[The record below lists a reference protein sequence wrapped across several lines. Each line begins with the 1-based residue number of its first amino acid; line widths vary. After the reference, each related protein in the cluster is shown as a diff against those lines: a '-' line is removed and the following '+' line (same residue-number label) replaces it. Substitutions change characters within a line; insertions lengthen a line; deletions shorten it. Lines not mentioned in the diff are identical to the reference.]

1 MTGTQTAGRRYGGRD
16 AAQRQQERRT
26 RLIQAGLDLFGTVG
40 YTSVSVKQVC
50 SHAGLTERYFYESFR
65 DREDL
70 LAGVYNELIT
80 TIQTETAQ
88 AAAAAAPD
96 VDAQLRAGLEVFIRT
111 LAGDARMARV
121 VLIEVVG
128 ASPRLEVR
136 RREVLHEF
144 AALIAAVVVAPL
156 PDPEASSS
164 RLTMTAMSL
173 VGGVNELLVD
183 WTLGHQNA
191 TVEELIDLCYTLFTA
206 AYRAI
211 SDQS

>member
-1 MTGTQTAGRRYGGRD
+1 MTGTETAGRRYRGLD

-26 RLIQAGLDLFGTVG
+26 RLIQAGLDLFGTAG
-40 YTSVSVKQVC
+40 YTSVAVKQVC
-50 SHAGLTERYFYESFR
+50 SHAGLTERYFYESFH

-80 TIQTETAQ
+80 TIRAETAQ

-111 LAGDARMARV
+111 LAGDARKARL

-136 RREVLHEF
+136 RREALHEF
-144 AALIAAVVVAPL
+144 AALIAAVVGP
-156 PDPEASSS
+156 PPGPQTPSN

-173 VGGVNELLVD
+173 VGAVNELLVD

-191 TVEELIDLCYTLFTA
+191 TVEELIDLCHTLYTA
-206 AYRAI
+206 AHRAI
-211 SDQS
+211 SDQP

>member
-1 MTGTQTAGRRYGGRD
+1 MTGTQTAGRRYRGRD

-40 YTSVSVKQVC
+40 YPSVTVKQVC

-65 DREDL
+65 DREAL
-70 LAGVYNELIT
+70 LAGVYNELVT
-80 TIQTETAQ
+80 TIKAETAQ
-88 AAAAAAPD
+88 AVAASAPH
-96 VDAQLRAGLEVFIRT
+96 VDAQLRAGLEAFIRT
-111 LAGDARMARV
+111 LTSDARMARL

-128 ASPRLEVR
+128 ASPHLEVR
-136 RREVLHEF
+136 RREVLHDF
-144 AALIAAVVVAPL
+144 AALVAAVVGPL
-156 PDPEASSS
+156 PNPEASSS

-191 TVEELIDLCYTLFTA
+191 TVEELIDLCYTLFIA
-206 AYRAI
+206 AHRAV
-211 SDQS
+211 SDRP

>member
-26 RLIQAGLDLFGTVG
+26 RLIQAGLDLFGTAG
-40 YTSVSVKQVC
+40 YASASVKQVC

-70 LAGVYNELIT
+70 LAGVYNDLIT
-80 TIQTETAQ
+80 TISAETAQ

-96 VDAQLRAGLEVFIRT
+96 VDAQLRTALEVFIRA
-111 LAGDARMARV
+111 LAGDARMARL

-144 AALIAAVVVAPL
+144 AAMVAAVVGPL
-156 PDPEASSS
+156 PGPEASR

-191 TVEELIDLCYTLFTA
+191 TVEELIDVCHTLFIA

-211 SDQS
+211 GDQP

>member
-1 MTGTQTAGRRYGGRD
+1 MTGIQTAGRRYGGRE

-26 RLIQAGLDLFGTVG
+26 RLIQAGLDLFGTSG
-40 YTSVSVKQVC
+40 YASVSVKQVC
-50 SHAGLTERYFYESFR
+50 SHAGLTQRYFYESFR

-70 LAGVYNELIT
+70 LAGVYNDLIA
-80 TIQTETAQ
+80 TISAETAR

-96 VDAQLRAGLEVFIRT
+96 VDAQLRAGLEVFIRA
-111 LAGDARMARV
+111 LAGDARMARL

-144 AALIAAVVVAPL
+144 AAMVAAVVGPL
-156 PDPEASSS
+156 PAPEVPSS
-164 RLTMTAMSL
+164 RVTMTAMSL

-183 WTLGHQNA
+183 WTLGHQKA
-191 TVEELIDLCYTLFTA
+191 AVEELIDLSYTLFIA

>member
-1 MTGTQTAGRRYGGRD
+1 MTGTETAGRRYRGRD

-40 YTSVSVKQVC
+40 YASVSVKQVC
-50 SHAGLTERYFYESFR
+50 SHAELTERYFYESFR
-65 DREDL
+65 DREDFL
-70 LAGVYNELIT
+70 LGVYNDVVT
-80 TIQTETAQ
+80 TIRAETDQ
-88 AAAAAAPD
+88 AVAAAAPH
-96 VDAQLRAGLEVFIRT
+96 VDAQLRAGLDAFIRT
-111 LAGDARMARV
+111 LTGDARMARL

-144 AALIAAVVVAPL
+144 AALIAAVVGPL
-156 PDPEASSS
+156 PGQEASAS

-191 TVEELIDLCYTLFTA
+191 TVEELIDLSYTLFIA
-206 AYRAI
+206 AHRAI
-211 SDQS
+211 SDQH

>member
-1 MTGTQTAGRRYGGRD
+1 MTSTETAGRRYGGRD

-26 RLIQAGLDLFGTVG
+26 RLIEAGLELFGTVG
-40 YTSVSVKQVC
+40 YTTVSIKQVC
-50 SHAGLTERYFYESFR
+50 SQADLTERYFYESFR

-70 LAGVYNELIT
+70 LVGVYNDVVT
-80 TIQTETAQ
+80 TIRAETTQAI
-88 AAAAAAPD
+88 AAAVPQVD
-96 VDAQLRAGLEVFIRT
+96 VQLRAGLEAFIRT
-111 LAGDARMARV
+111 LTGDARMARLA
-121 VLIEVVG
+121 LIEVVG

-144 AALIAAVVVAPL
+144 AALVAAVVGPL
-156 PDPEASSS
+156 PDPETSSK
-164 RLTMTAMSL
+164 RLAMTAMSL

-191 TVEELIDLCYTLFTA
+191 TVEELIDLSYTLFIA

-211 SDQS
+211 GDQ

>member
-40 YTSVSVKQVC
+40 YASASVKQVC

-80 TIQTETAQ
+80 TISAETAQ

-111 LAGDARMARV
+111 LAGDARKARL

-128 ASPRLEVR
+128 ASPASKYGAVR
-136 RREVLHEF
+136 SCTNSPQWSPPSSDRSLARK
-144 AALIAAVVVAPL
+144 L
-156 PDPEASSS
+156 PPTGSP
-164 RLTMTAMSL
+164 
-173 VGGVNELLVD
+173 
-183 WTLGHQNA
+183 
-191 TVEELIDLCYTLFTA
+191 
-206 AYRAI
+206 
-211 SDQS
+211 

>member
-26 RLIQAGLDLFGTVG
+26 RLIQAGLDLFGTAG
-40 YTSVSVKQVC
+40 YASVSVKQVC

-70 LAGVYNELIT
+70 LAGVYNELIS
-80 TIQTETAQ
+80 TIRAETAQ

-111 LAGDARMARV
+111 LTGDARKARL

-144 AALIAAVVVAPL
+144 AALIAAVVAPL
-156 PDPEASSS
+156 PDPGASSN

-191 TVEELIDLCYTLFTA
+191 TVEELIDLSYTLFIA

-211 SDQS
+211 SDQP

>member
-26 RLIQAGLDLFGTVG
+26 RLIQAGLDLFGTAG
-40 YTSVSVKQVC
+40 YASASVKQVC
-50 SHAGLTERYFYESFR
+50 AHAGLTERYFYESFR

-70 LAGVYNELIT
+70 LTGVYNELIT
-80 TIQTETAQ
+80 TISAETAQ
-88 AAAAAAPD
+88 AAAAVAPD

-111 LAGDARMARV
+111 LAGDARKARL

-144 AALIAAVVVAPL
+144 AAMVAAVVAP
-156 PDPEASSS
+156 PSDPEASSN

-191 TVEELIDLCYTLFTA
+191 TVEELIALCHTLYIA

-211 SDQS
+211 SDQP

>member
-1 MTGTQTAGRRYGGRD
+1 MADTETAGRRYRGRD
-16 AAQRQQERRT
+16 AAQRQQERRI

-40 YTSVSVKQVC
+40 YASVSIKQIC
-50 SHAGLTERYFYESFR
+50 SRADLTERYFYESFR

-70 LAGVYNELIT
+70 LVGVYNDVVATIRAET
-80 TIQTETAQ
+80 TQ
-88 AAAAAAPD
+88 AIAAAAPQVD
-96 VDAQLRAGLEVFIRT
+96 VQLRAGLEAFICT
-111 LAGDARMARV
+111 LTSDARMARLA
-121 VLIEVVG
+121 LIEVVG

-144 AALIAAVVVAPL
+144 AALIAAVVGPL
-156 PDPEASSS
+156 PEASSN
-164 RLTMTAMSL
+164 RLAMTAMSL

-191 TVEELIDLCYTLFTA
+191 TVEELIDLSYTLFLA

-211 SDQS
+211 SDQP

>member
-1 MTGTQTAGRRYGGRD
+1 MTSTETAGRRYRGRD

-26 RLIQAGLDLFGTVG
+26 RLIQAALNLFGTAG
-40 YTSVSVKQVC
+40 YAPVSVKQVC
-50 SHAGLTERYFYESFR
+50 SHAELTERYFYESFR

-70 LAGVYNELIT
+70 LLGVYNDVVT
-80 TIQTETAQ
+80 TIRAETDQ
-88 AAAAAAPD
+88 AIAAAAPH
-96 VDAQLRAGLEVFIRT
+96 VDAQLRAGLEAFIRT
-111 LAGDARMARV
+111 LTSDARMARLA
-121 VLIEVVG
+121 LIEVVG

-144 AALIAAVVVAPL
+144 AALVAAVVGPL
-156 PDPEASSS
+156 PGPQASAN

-191 TVEELIDLCYTLFTA
+191 TVEEMIDLCYTLFIA
-206 AYRAI
+206 ANRAI
-211 SDQS
+211 IDKP

>member
-1 MTGTQTAGRRYGGRD
+1 LIATITA
-16 AAQRQQERRT
+16 
-26 RLIQAGLDLFGTVG
+26 
-40 YTSVSVKQVC
+40 
-50 SHAGLTERYFYESFR
+50 
-65 DREDL
+65 
-70 LAGVYNELIT
+70 
-80 TIQTETAQ
+80 ETAQ

-111 LAGDARMARV
+111 LTSDARKARL

-144 AALIAAVVVAPL
+144 AAMVAVVVGPL
-156 PDPEASSS
+156 PGPEAPSS

-191 TVEELIDLCYTLFTA
+191 TVEELIALCHTLYIA

-211 SDQS
+211 SDQP

>member
-26 RLIQAGLDLFGTVG
+26 RLIQAGLDLFGTAG
-40 YTSVSVKQVC
+40 YASASVKQVC

-70 LAGVYNELIT
+70 LAGVYNELIA
-80 TIQTETAQ
+80 TISAETAQ

-111 LAGDARMARV
+111 LAGDARMARL

-144 AALIAAVVVAPL
+144 AAMVAAVVGPL
-156 PDPEASSS
+156 PGGPETPSS
-164 RLTMTAMSL
+164 RLSMTAMSL

-191 TVEELIDLCYTLFTA
+191 TVDELVDLCHTLYIA

-211 SDQS
+211 SDQP

>member
-1 MTGTQTAGRRYGGRD
+1 MTGTETAGRRYRGRD
-16 AAQRQQERRT
+16 AAQRQQERRI

-40 YTSVSVKQVC
+40 YVSVSVKQVC

-70 LAGVYNELIT
+70 LLGVYNDLVT
-80 TIQTETAQ
+80 TIRAETDQ
-88 AAAAAAPD
+88 AVADAAPH
-96 VDAQLRAGLEVFIRT
+96 VDAQLRAGLEAFIRT
-111 LAGDARMARV
+111 LTSDARMARM

-144 AALIAAVVVAPL
+144 AALIAAVVGPL
-156 PDPEASSS
+156 PDPESRSS
-164 RLTMTAMSL
+164 RLAMTAMSL

-191 TVEELIDLCYTLFTA
+191 TVEELIDLCYTLYIA

-211 SDQS
+211 SDQP

>member
-26 RLIQAGLDLFGTVG
+26 RLVQAGLDLFGTAG
-40 YTSVSVKQVC
+40 YASVSVKQVC

-70 LAGVYNELIT
+70 LAGVYNELIA
-80 TIQTETAQ
+80 TIMAETAA

-96 VDAQLRAGLEVFIRT
+96 IDAQLRAGLEVFIRT
-111 LAGDARMARV
+111 LAGDARKARL

-144 AALIAAVVVAPL
+144 AALIAAVVGPP
-156 PDPEASSS
+156 PDPEAPSDR
-164 RLTMTAMSL
+164 RLAMTVMSL

-183 WTLGHQNA
+183 WTLGHQDA
-191 TVEELIDLCYTLFTA
+191 TVDELIDLCHTLFVA
-206 AYRAI
+206 AYRTI
-211 SDQS
+211 SDRL

>member
-1 MTGTQTAGRRYGGRD
+1 MNAESRPWWCSGDPLVGTKIRALPPIAPRGVTSRWSGGFRD

-40 YTSVSVKQVC
+40 YASVSVKQAC

-70 LAGVYNELIT
+70 LTGVYNELIA
-80 TIQTETAQ
+80 TIRAETAQ

-121 VLIEVVG
+121 VLIEVVAPAPASKYG
-128 ASPRLEVR
+128 AVRSCTSSP
-136 RREVLHEF
+136 H
-144 AALIAAVVVAPL
+144 
-156 PDPEASSS
+156 
-164 RLTMTAMSL
+164 
-173 VGGVNELLVD
+173 
-183 WTLGHQNA
+183 
-191 TVEELIDLCYTLFTA
+191 
-206 AYRAI
+206 
-211 SDQS
+211 